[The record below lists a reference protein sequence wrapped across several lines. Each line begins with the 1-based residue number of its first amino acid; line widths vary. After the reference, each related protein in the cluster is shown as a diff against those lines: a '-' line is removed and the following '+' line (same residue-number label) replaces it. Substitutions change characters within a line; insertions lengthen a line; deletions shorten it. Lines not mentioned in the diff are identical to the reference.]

1 MFLVTMANC
10 YKDVNCSHI
19 YLTNMYW
26 VTIMYQT
33 IPIKIAMKWDFSCV
47 KGGGSKN
54 SKINLEKQ
62 TSKNSYGKKF
72 KIKKCSF
79 SN

>member
-33 IPIKIAMKWDFSCV
+33 IPIKIT
-47 KGGGSKN
+47 GEGSKN
-54 SKINLEKQ
+54 SKIHLEKQ
-62 TSKNSYGKKF
+62 INKNSYEKKF
-72 KIKKCSF
+72 KIKKMF
-79 SN
+79 FF